1 MGVASGARP
10 SDPGQAAAFER
21 DALVHLDSLYRTALR
36 LSRDRADAEDL
47 VQDTY
52 LKAFRAADRFE
63 PGTNLRAWLF
73 TILHNTAK
81 NRFRDRARDSVA
93 VDSDVVDR
101 AADAPP
107 PASRGRGADTPET
120 LLLRDTLAPE
130 LQSAIDALP
139 EAFREAVWLRDV
151 EEFSYAEIAKMLDV
165 PIGTVMSR
173 ISRGRHL
180 LFDRLSPTR
189 TARHR
194 ARYLQ
199 RPGSLEQSDDH
210 VQLHVNRSARHAVR
224 RRRAVR
230 HRAGVR
236 RRPSAPVFPLS
247 RARCLPKPPSA
258 TSCVR
263 EGRT

>member
-1 MGVASGARP
+1 MRIRGAPNATPDGP
-10 SDPGQAAAFER
+10 SVLSQSSAFER
-21 DALVHLDSLYRTALR
+21 DALASLDSLYRTALR

-73 TILHNTAK
+73 TILHNTAR
-81 NRFRDRARDSVA
+81 NRFRDRARDTVA
-93 VDSDVVDR
+93 INSDVVDR

-107 PASRGRGADTPET
+107 PGSGAGRVDTPET

-139 EAFREAVWLRDV
+139 ETFREAVWLRDV
-151 EEFSYAEIAKMLDV
+151 EEFSYAEIAEMLGV

-180 LFDRLSPTR
+180 LFERLNPTR
-189 TARHR
+189 A
-194 ARYLQ
+194 AALN
-199 RPGSLEQSDDH
+199 G
-210 VQLHVNRSARHAVR
+210 
-224 RRRAVR
+224 
-230 HRAGVR
+230 
-236 RRPSAPVFPLS
+236 
-247 RARCLPKPPSA
+247 KP
-258 TSCVR
+258 
-263 EGRT
+263 